1 MKIYELVYF
10 EDGQKYSCFTT
21 DLAKLE
27 EMSKMWTDND
37 METKYDSI
45 REVTFDSLEDILKYM
60 NEHMAKYDSG
70 TQTNAW
76 FKANKLI

>member
-27 EMSKMWTDND
+27 ETLNMWKNNG
-37 METKYDSI
+37 MEINYDKI
-45 REVTFDSLEDILKYM
+45 NELTFDDLEGLLMFM
-60 NEHMAKYDSG
+60 NEYISHIVSSSK
-70 TQTNAW
+70 TNAW
-76 FKANKLI
+76 FKETNLI